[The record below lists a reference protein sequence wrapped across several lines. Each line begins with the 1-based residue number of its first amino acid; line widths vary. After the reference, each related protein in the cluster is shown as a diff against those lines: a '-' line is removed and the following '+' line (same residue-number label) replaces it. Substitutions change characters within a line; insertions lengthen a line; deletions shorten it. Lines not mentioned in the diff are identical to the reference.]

1 MINNHKQELRKRPTY
16 DEMLKQ
22 AITSK
27 MKTTVILKK
36 YKKYMLLNNFDFDK
50 MDLMNY
56 KNKERYMNAQ
66 VMMADASP
74 EARELRDKA
83 TQTLNKENKATQTDL
98 PNDKATQT
106 YNFDDMTKILG
117 GSSKSFKSKL
127 ITKAEAEAIAFTY
140 DPDLYDDDDD
150 DDDDKNDDDIDKY
163 RKKLFILMRI
173 IEFMMRS
180 GFSIGQIVA
189 HLTYH
194 TTLTTI
200 QGSELLV
207 NLTMNSLVTSYDI
220 ATAIMNWLNTN
231 VSEEVELNTSPPISV
246 NSSPPVELSSIAD
259 DEQSSSSPIT
269 VNSSSTHTVN
279 SSSSEE
285 NSNYEIAPPTEIPIP
300 TDAESENEDK
310 DKDKNKEKQ

>member
-66 VMMADASP
+66 VMMA
-74 EARELRDKA
+74 DKA

-150 DDDDKNDDDIDKY
+150 DDDKKDDDIDKY

-173 IEFMMRS
+173 IEFMLRT

-220 ATAIMNWLNTN
+220 ATAIMSWLNTH

-246 NSSPPVELSSIAD
+246 NSSPP
-259 DEQSSSSPIT
+259 IT

-279 SSSSEE
+279 SSSRSSRASGEASSEE

-300 TDAESENEDK
+300 TDAESENYEDK

>member
-1 MINNHKQELRKRPTY
+1 MINNLKHELRKRPTF

-27 MKTTVILKK
+27 IQTTVILKK
-36 YKKYMLLNNFDFDK
+36 YKKDMLLNNFDFDE
-50 MDLMNY
+50 MDLINY

-66 VMMADASP
+66 VMMA
-74 EARELRDKA
+74 DKA

-106 YNFDDMTKILG
+106 YNFDDMTKLLG
-117 GSSKSFKSKL
+117 GSSKSFKSKM
-127 ITKAEAEAIAFTY
+127 ITKAEAEAEAFTY

-150 DDDDKNDDDIDKY
+150 DDDDKKDDDIDKY
-163 RKKLFILMRI
+163 RKKLFMLMRI

-246 NSSPPVELSSIAD
+246 NSSPP
-259 DEQSSSSPIT
+259 IT

-285 NSNYEIAPPTEIPIP
+285 NANYEIAPPTDMPIP
-300 TDAESENEDK
+300 TDAESDEEDK
-310 DKDKNKEKQ
+310 DKEKEKENLK

>member
-1 MINNHKQELRKRPTY
+1 MINNLKHELRKRPTF

-22 AITSK
+22 TITSK
-27 MKTTVILKK
+27 MQTTVILKK
-36 YKKYMLLNNFDFDK
+36 YKKDMLLNNFDFDE

-56 KNKERYMNAQ
+56 KNKERYMNAE
-66 VMMADASP
+66 VMMA
-74 EARELRDKA
+74 DKA

-98 PNDKATQT
+98 PYDKATQT
-106 YNFDDMTKILG
+106 YNDNDMTKLLG
-117 GSSKSFKSKL
+117 GSSKSFKSKM
-127 ITKAEAEAIAFTY
+127 ITKAEAEAEAFTY

-150 DDDDKNDDDIDKY
+150 DDKKDGDIDTY
-163 RKKLFILMRI
+163 RKTFFMLMRI
-173 IEFMMRS
+173 IEFMLRS

-220 ATAIMNWLNTN
+220 ATAIMNMFNTN
-231 VSEEVELNTSPPISV
+231 VSEEVDLATSSPPISV
-246 NSSPPVELSSIAD
+246 NSSP
-259 DEQSSSSPIT
+259 PIT

-285 NSNYEIAPPTEIPIP
+285 NANYEIAPPTDMPIP
-300 TDAESENEDK
+300 TDAESENEEEQPSSSS
-310 DKDKNKEKQ
+310 KEKSS

>member
-36 YKKYMLLNNFDFDK
+36 YKKHMLLNNFDFDK

-66 VMMADASP
+66 VMMA
-74 EARELRDKA
+74 DKA

-150 DDDDKNDDDIDKY
+150 DDDKNDDDIDKY

-207 NLTMNSLVTSYDI
+207 NSTMNSLVTSYDI

-285 NSNYEIAPPTEIPIP
+285 NVNYEIAPPTEIPIP
-300 TDAESENEDK
+300 TESESENYEDK

>member
-1 MINNHKQELRKRPTY
+1 MINNLKHELRKRPTY

-22 AITSK
+22 AMKSK
-27 MKTTVILKK
+27 IKTTVILKK
-36 YKKYMLLNNFDFDK
+36 YKKDMLLNNFDFDK

-56 KNKERYMNAQ
+56 KNKERYMNAKSL
-66 VMMADASP
+66 M
-74 EARELRDKA
+74 LNKA
-83 TQTLNKENKATQTDL
+83 TQTLNKENKATQTDFT
-98 PNDKATQT
+98 NDKATQT
-106 YNFDDMTKILG
+106 YNFDDETKLLG

-127 ITKAEAEAIAFTY
+127 ITKAEAEAEAFTY

-150 DDDDKNDDDIDKY
+150 DDKKDDDIDKY
-163 RKKLFILMRI
+163 KKKLFMLMRI
-173 IEFMMRS
+173 IELMMRS

-207 NLTMNSLVTSYDI
+207 NLTMNSLVSSYDI
-220 ATAIMNWLNTN
+220 ASAIMNWLNTN
-231 VSEEVELNTSPPISV
+231 VSEEVELNTEPPVSV
-246 NSSPPVELSSIAD
+246 HSSP
-259 DEQSSSSPIT
+259 PIT

-285 NSNYEIAPPTEIPIP
+285 NPNYEIAPPTDIPVP
-300 TDAESENEDK
+300 TGVDGDESEIENDE
-310 DKDKNKEKQ
+310 DKNKENLK

>member
-22 AITSK
+22 AISSK
-27 MKTTVILKK
+27 MKTSVILKK

-56 KNKERYMNAQ
+56 KNKEIYMNAK
-66 VMMADASP
+66 VMMM
-74 EARELRDKA
+74 DKA

-106 YNFDDMTKILG
+106 YNFDDETKILG

-127 ITKAEAEAIAFTY
+127 VTKAEAEAIAFTY

-150 DDDDKNDDDIDKY
+150 DDDKNDDDIDKY
-163 RKKLFILMRI
+163 RKQLCILMRI

-246 NSSPPVELSSIAD
+246 NSSPP
-259 DEQSSSSPIT
+259 IT

-285 NSNYEIAPPTEIPIP
+285 NVNYEIAPPTEIPIP
-300 TDAESENEDK
+300 TDAESENYEDK

>member
-66 VMMADASP
+66 VMMAN
-74 EARELRDKA
+74 KA

-106 YNFDDMTKILG
+106 YNFDDMTKLLG

-127 ITKAEAEAIAFTY
+127 ITKAEAEAEAFTY

-150 DDDDKNDDDIDKY
+150 DDDKKDDDIDKY
-163 RKKLFILMRI
+163 RKKLFMLMRI

-246 NSSPPVELSSIAD
+246 NSSPP
-259 DEQSSSSPIT
+259 IT

-285 NSNYEIAPPTEIPIP
+285 NVNYEIAPPTEIPIP

>member
-16 DEMLKQ
+16 DEMLKE

-27 MKTTVILKK
+27 MKTPVILKK

-56 KNKERYMNAQ
+56 KNKERYMNAK
-66 VMMADASP
+66 VMMV
-74 EARELRDKA
+74 DKA

-106 YNFDDMTKILG
+106 YNFDDKTKILS

-127 ITKAEAEAIAFTY
+127 ITKAEAEALAFTY
-140 DPDLYDDDDD
+140 DPDLYDDGDDD
-150 DDDDKNDDDIDKY
+150 DDDDKKDDDIDRY

-173 IEFMMRS
+173 IEFMLRT

-231 VSEEVELNTSPPISV
+231 VSEEVELNTTLQSNGGVDLSTSSPPISV
-246 NSSPPVELSSIAD
+246 NSSPP
-259 DEQSSSSPIT
+259 IT
-269 VNSSSTHTVN
+269 VRR
-279 SSSSEE
+279 
-285 NSNYEIAPPTEIPIP
+285 
-300 TDAESENEDK
+300 K
-310 DKDKNKEKQ
+310 C

>member
-66 VMMADASP
+66 VMMAD
-74 EARELRDKA
+74 KA

-140 DPDLYDDDDD
+140 DSDLYDDDDD
-150 DDDDKNDDDIDKY
+150 DDDKKDDDIDKY

-246 NSSPPVELSSIAD
+246 NSSPP
-259 DEQSSSSPIT
+259 IT

-285 NSNYEIAPPTEIPIP
+285 NVNYEIAPPTEIPIP
-300 TDAESENEDK
+300 TDAESENYEDK

>member
-66 VMMADASP
+66 VMMM
-74 EARELRDKA
+74 DKA

-150 DDDDKNDDDIDKY
+150 DDDDKKDDDIDKY

-173 IEFMMRS
+173 IEFMLRT

-246 NSSPPVELSSIAD
+246 NSSPP
-259 DEQSSSSPIT
+259 IT

-279 SSSSEE
+279 SSSSSEE

>member
-1 MINNHKQELRKRPTY
+1 MINNLKHELRKRPTY

-27 MKTTVILKK
+27 LKTTVILKK
-36 YKKYMLLNNFDFDK
+36 YKKYMLLNNFDFDE

-56 KNKERYMNAQ
+56 KNKERYMNAE
-66 VMMADASP
+66 VMMA
-74 EARELRDKA
+74 DKA

-106 YNFDDMTKILG
+106 YNFDDETKLLG

-127 ITKAEAEAIAFTY
+127 ITKAEAEAEAFTY

-150 DDDDKNDDDIDKY
+150 DDDKKDDDIDKY
-163 RKKLFILMRI
+163 RKNLFMLMRI
-173 IEFMMRS
+173 IEIMMRS
-180 GFSIGQIVA
+180 GLSIGQIVA

-194 TTLTTI
+194 TTITTI
-200 QGSELLV
+200 QISELLV
-207 NLTMNSLVTSYDI
+207 NLTMNSLVSSYDI
-220 ATAIMNWLNTN
+220 ASAIMNWLNTN

-246 NSSPPVELSSIAD
+246 HSSP
-259 DEQSSSSPIT
+259 PIT

-285 NSNYEIAPPTEIPIP
+285 NPNYEIAPPTDIPVP
-300 TDAESENEDK
+300 TGVDGDESEIENDETENQNTNPTK
-310 DKDKNKEKQ
+310 TKTT

>member
-66 VMMADASP
+66 VMMA
-74 EARELRDKA
+74 DKA

-150 DDDDKNDDDIDKY
+150 DDKNDDDIDKY
-163 RKKLFILMRI
+163 RKKLFTLMRI

-246 NSSPPVELSSIAD
+246 NSSPP
-259 DEQSSSSPIT
+259 IT

-285 NSNYEIAPPTEIPIP
+285 NVNYEIAPPTEIPIP
-300 TDAESENEDK
+300 TDAESENYEDK

>member
-1 MINNHKQELRKRPTY
+1 MIKNRKHELRKRPTY

-36 YKKYMLLNNFDFDK
+36 YKKDMLLNNFDFDK

-56 KNKERYMNAQ
+56 KKKERYMNAE
-66 VMMADASP
+66 VMMA
-74 EARELRDKA
+74 DKA

-106 YNFDDMTKILG
+106 YNFDDMTKLLG

-127 ITKAEAEAIAFTY
+127 ITKAEAEAEAFTY

-150 DDDDKNDDDIDKY
+150 DDDDKNDDDIDRY
-163 RKKLFILMRI
+163 RKKLFMLMRI

-207 NLTMNSLVTSYDI
+207 NLTMNSLITSYDI

-231 VSEEVELNTSPPISV
+231 VSQEVDLNTEPPVSV
-246 NSSPPVELSSIAD
+246 HSSP
-259 DEQSSSSPIT
+259 PIT

-279 SSSSEE
+279 SSSSSEE
-285 NSNYEIAPPTEIPIP
+285 NVNYEIAPPTDIPVP
-300 TDAESENEDK
+300 TDAESEDEDK
-310 DKDKNKEKQ
+310 DKDKNKEKNIK

>member
-1 MINNHKQELRKRPTY
+1 MIKNRKHELRKRPTY

-36 YKKYMLLNNFDFDK
+36 YKKDMLLNNFDFDK

-56 KNKERYMNAQ
+56 KNKERYMNAE
-66 VMMADASP
+66 VMMA
-74 EARELRDKA
+74 DKA

-98 PNDKATQT
+98 ANDKETQT
-106 YNFDDMTKILG
+106 YNFDDMTKLLG

-127 ITKAEAEAIAFTY
+127 ITKAEAEAEAFTY

-150 DDDDKNDDDIDKY
+150 DDDDKKDDDIDKY
-163 RKKLFILMRI
+163 RKKLFMLMRI

-231 VSEEVELNTSPPISV
+231 VSEEVDLNTEPPVSV
-246 NSSPPVELSSIAD
+246 HSSP
-259 DEQSSSSPIT
+259 PIT

-279 SSSSEE
+279 SSSSSEE
-285 NSNYEIAPPTEIPIP
+285 NVNYEIAPLTDIPVP
-300 TDAESENEDK
+300 TDAESEDEDK
-310 DKDKNKEKQ
+310 DKDKNKEKTIK

>member
-1 MINNHKQELRKRPTY
+1 MIDNLKHELRKRPTF

-22 AITSK
+22 TITSK
-27 MKTTVILKK
+27 IQTTVILKK
-36 YKKYMLLNNFDFDK
+36 YKKDMLLNNFDFDE

-56 KNKERYMNAQ
+56 KNKERYMNAE
-66 VMMADASP
+66 VMMA
-74 EARELRDKA
+74 DKA

-106 YNFDDMTKILG
+106 YNFDDMTKLLG

-127 ITKAEAEAIAFTY
+127 ITKAEAEAEAFTY

-150 DDDDKNDDDIDKY
+150 DGDGVDKSTPSGRSRDKKDDDIDKY
-163 RKKLFILMRI
+163 RKTFFMLMRI
-173 IEFMMRS
+173 IEFMLRS

-220 ATAIMNWLNTN
+220 ATAIMNMFNTT
-231 VSEEVELNTSPPISV
+231 VSEEVDLATSSPPISV
-246 NSSPPVELSSIAD
+246 NSSP
-259 DEQSSSSPIT
+259 PIT

-279 SSSSEE
+279 STSSSEE
-285 NSNYEIAPPTEIPIP
+285 NANYEIAPPTDIPIS
-300 TDAESENEDK
+300 TDAESENEEEQPPSSS
-310 DKDKNKEKQ
+310 KEKSS

>member
-22 AITSK
+22 AVTSK
-27 MKTTVILKK
+27 IKTSVILKK

-66 VMMADASP
+66 VLMM
-74 EARELRDKA
+74 DKA

-150 DDDDKNDDDIDKY
+150 DDDKKDDDIDKY
-163 RKKLFILMRI
+163 GKKLFILMRM
-173 IEFMMRS
+173 IEFMLRT

-231 VSEEVELNTSPPISV
+231 VSEEVELNTSPPVSV
-246 NSSPPVELSSIAD
+246 NSSP
-259 DEQSSSSPIT
+259 PIT

-279 SSSSEE
+279 SSSSSEE
-285 NSNYEIAPPTEIPIP
+285 NANYEIAPPTEIPIP
-300 TDAESENEDK
+300 TDADSENEDK

>member
-1 MINNHKQELRKRPTY
+1 MINNHKQELRKHPTY

-66 VMMADASP
+66 VMMM
-74 EARELRDKA
+74 DKA

-150 DDDDKNDDDIDKY
+150 DDDKNDDDIDKY

-207 NLTMNSLVTSYDI
+207 NLSMNSLVTSYDI

-246 NSSPPVELSSIAD
+246 NSSPP
-259 DEQSSSSPIT
+259 IT

-279 SSSSEE
+279 SSSRSSRASGEASSEE
-285 NSNYEIAPPTEIPIP
+285 NSNYEIAPPTDIPVP
-300 TDAESENEDK
+300 TDAESENYEDK

>member
-1 MINNHKQELRKRPTY
+1 MINNLKHELRKRPTF

-22 AITSK
+22 TITSK
-27 MKTTVILKK
+27 MQRTVILKK
-36 YKKYMLLNNFDFDK
+36 YKKDMLLNNFDFDE

-66 VMMADASP
+66 VMMA
-74 EARELRDKA
+74 DKA

-106 YNFDDMTKILG
+106 YNFDDMTKLLG

-127 ITKAEAEAIAFTY
+127 ITRAEAEAEAFTY

-150 DDDDKNDDDIDKY
+150 DDDDKKDDDIDKY
-163 RKKLFILMRI
+163 RKKLFMLMRI

-220 ATAIMNWLNTN
+220 ATAIMNMFNTN
-231 VSEEVELNTSPPISV
+231 VSEEVDLSSP
-246 NSSPPVELSSIAD
+246 SPPVSVHSSP
-259 DEQSSSSPIT
+259 PIT

-279 SSSSEE
+279 SSSSSEE
-285 NSNYEIAPPTEIPIP
+285 NANYEIAPPTDMPIP
-300 TDAESENEDK
+300 TDAESEKEEEQPPSSS
-310 DKDKNKEKQ
+310 KEKSS

>member
-1 MINNHKQELRKRPTY
+1 MIINHKQELRKRPTY

-22 AITSK
+22 AIASK

-36 YKKYMLLNNFDFDK
+36 FKKDMLLKNFDFDK

-56 KNKERYMNAQ
+56 KNKERYMNAK
-66 VMMADASP
+66 VMMA
-74 EARELRDKA
+74 DKA
-83 TQTLNKENKATQTDL
+83 TQTLNKQNKATQTDL
-98 PNDKATQT
+98 PHDKATQT
-106 YNFDDMTKILG
+106 YFDDTTKILG

-127 ITKAEAEAIAFTY
+127 VTKAEAEALAFTY

-150 DDDDKNDDDIDKY
+150 DDKKDDDIDRY

-173 IEFMMRS
+173 IEFMLRT

-207 NLTMNSLVTSYDI
+207 SLTRNSLVTSYDI
-220 ATAIMNWLNTN
+220 PTATMNWLNTN
-231 VSEEVELNTSPPISV
+231 VSEEVELNTEPPVSV
-246 NSSPPVELSSIAD
+246 HSSP
-259 DEQSSSSPIT
+259 PIT

-279 SSSSEE
+279 SSSSRSSRAPGEVSSEE
-285 NSNYEIAPPTEIPIP
+285 NANYEIAPLTDIPVP
-300 TDAESENEDK
+300 TDAESEDEDK
-310 DKDKNKEKQ
+310 DKDKNKEKF

>member
-1 MINNHKQELRKRPTY
+1 MINNLKHELRKRPTY

-27 MKTTVILKK
+27 LKTTVILKK
-36 YKKYMLLNNFDFDK
+36 YKKYMLLNNFDFDE

-56 KNKERYMNAQ
+56 KNKERYMNAE
-66 VMMADASP
+66 VMMA
-74 EARELRDKA
+74 DKA

-106 YNFDDMTKILG
+106 YNFDDETKLLG

-127 ITKAEAEAIAFTY
+127 ITKAEAEAEAFTY

-150 DDDDKNDDDIDKY
+150 DDDTKDDDIDKY
-163 RKKLFILMRI
+163 RKKLFMLMRI
-173 IEFMMRS
+173 IEIMMRS

-194 TTLTTI
+194 TTITTI
-200 QGSELLV
+200 QISELLV
-207 NLTMNSLVTSYDI
+207 NLTMNSLVSSYDI
-220 ATAIMNWLNTN
+220 ASAIMNWLNTN
-231 VSEEVELNTSPPISV
+231 VSEEVELNTEPPVSV
-246 NSSPPVELSSIAD
+246 HSSP
-259 DEQSSSSPIT
+259 PIT

-285 NSNYEIAPPTEIPIP
+285 NPNYEIAPPTDIPVP
-300 TDAESENEDK
+300 TGVDGDESEIENDETENQNTNPTK
-310 DKDKNKEKQ
+310 TKTT

>member
-27 MKTTVILKK
+27 MKTSVILKK

-66 VMMADASP
+66 VMMA
-74 EARELRDKA
+74 DKA

-140 DPDLYDDDDD
+140 DPDLYDDD

-246 NSSPPVELSSIAD
+246 NSSPP
-259 DEQSSSSPIT
+259 IT

-285 NSNYEIAPPTEIPIP
+285 NVNYEIAPPTEIPIP
-300 TDAESENEDK
+300 TDAESENYEDK
-310 DKDKNKEKQ
+310 DKDKNKEKQSNNTKNNKIIIKIIK

>member
-22 AITSK
+22 AISSK
-27 MKTTVILKK
+27 MKTSVILKK

-56 KNKERYMNAQ
+56 KNIERYMNAQ
-66 VMMADASP
+66 VMMM
-74 EARELRDKA
+74 DKA

-150 DDDDKNDDDIDKY
+150 DDDKNDDDIDKY

-173 IEFMMRS
+173 IEFMLRT

-207 NLTMNSLVTSYDI
+207 NLTMNSSVTSYDI

-231 VSEEVELNTSPPISV
+231 VSEEVELNTSPPVSV
-246 NSSPPVELSSIAD
+246 NSSP
-259 DEQSSSSPIT
+259 PIT

-279 SSSSEE
+279 SSSSSEE
-285 NSNYEIAPPTEIPIP
+285 NANYEIAPLTDIPVP
-300 TDAESENEDK
+300 TDAESEDEDK

>member
-1 MINNHKQELRKRPTY
+1 MINNLKHELRKRPTY

-36 YKKYMLLNNFDFDK
+36 YKKGMLLNNFDFDK

-56 KNKERYMNAQ
+56 KNKERYMNAKSL
-66 VMMADASP
+66 M
-74 EARELRDKA
+74 LNKA
-83 TQTLNKENKATQTDL
+83 TQTLNKENKATQTDFT
-98 PNDKATQT
+98 NDKATQT
-106 YNFDDMTKILG
+106 DYFDDTGLISEG
-117 GSSKSFKSKL
+117 FSKSFKSNL
-127 ITKAEAEAIAFTY
+127 RNRAEAEAQASLFTPIQ
-140 DPDLYDDDDD
+140 DDDDDDD
-150 DDDDKNDDDIDKY
+150 DDDDKKDDDIDKY
-163 RKKLFILMRI
+163 KKKLFMLMRI
-173 IEFMMRS
+173 IELMMRS

-207 NLTMNSLVTSYDI
+207 NLTMNSLVSSYDI
-220 ATAIMNWLNTN
+220 ASAIMNWLNTN
-231 VSEEVELNTSPPISV
+231 VSQEVDLNTSPPVSV
-246 NSSPPVELSSIAD
+246 HSSP
-259 DEQSSSSPIT
+259 PIT

-285 NSNYEIAPPTEIPIP
+285 NPNYEIAPPTDIPVP
-300 TDAESENEDK
+300 TDAESENDETENQNTNPK
-310 DKDKNKEKQ
+310 KNKKYLKK

>member
-1 MINNHKQELRKRPTY
+1 MIDNLKHELRKRPTF

-22 AITSK
+22 TIASK
-27 MKTTVILKK
+27 IQTTVILKK
-36 YKKYMLLNNFDFDK
+36 YKKDMLLNNFDFDE

-66 VMMADASP
+66 VMMA
-74 EARELRDKA
+74 DKA

-127 ITKAEAEAIAFTY
+127 ITRAEAEAEAFTY
-140 DPDLYDDDDD
+140 DPDLYDDVD
-150 DDDDKNDDDIDKY
+150 DDDDKKDDDIDKY
-163 RKKLFILMRI
+163 RKKLFMLMRV
-173 IEFMMRS
+173 IEFMVRS

-194 TTLTTI
+194 TTITTI

-231 VSEEVELNTSPPISV
+231 VSEEVELNTSPPGSV
-246 NSSPPVELSSIAD
+246 HSSP
-259 DEQSSSSPIT
+259 PIT

-285 NSNYEIAPPTEIPIP
+285 NANYEIAPPTDMPIP
-300 TDAESENEDK
+300 TDAESENEEEQPSSSS
-310 DKDKNKEKQ
+310 KEKTS

>member
-1 MINNHKQELRKRPTY
+1 MINNLKHELRKRPTY

-27 MKTTVILKK
+27 LKTTVILKK
-36 YKKYMLLNNFDFDK
+36 YKKDMLLNNFDFDK

-56 KNKERYMNAQ
+56 KNKERYMNAE
-66 VMMADASP
+66 VMIA
-74 EARELRDKA
+74 DKA

-106 YNFDDMTKILG
+106 YNFDDETKLLG

-127 ITKAEAEAIAFTY
+127 ITKAEAEAEAFTY

-150 DDDDKNDDDIDKY
+150 DDDKKDDDIDKY
-163 RKKLFILMRI
+163 KKKLFMLMRI
-173 IEFMMRS
+173 IELMMRS

-207 NLTMNSLVTSYDI
+207 NLTMNSLVSSYDI
-220 ATAIMNWLNTN
+220 ASAIMNWLNTN
-231 VSEEVELNTSPPISV
+231 VSEEVELNTE
-246 NSSPPVELSSIAD
+246 PPVEQSSIAD
-259 DEQSSSSPIT
+259 DEQSSSLPVSVHSSPPIT

-285 NSNYEIAPPTEIPIP
+285 NPNYEIGPPTDIPVP
-300 TDAESENEDK
+300 TGVDGDESEIENDEAENQNTNPTK
-310 DKDKNKEKQ
+310 TKTT

>member
-1 MINNHKQELRKRPTY
+1 MIKNRKHELRKRPTY

-56 KNKERYMNAQ
+56 KNKERYMNAE
-66 VMMADASP
+66 VMMA
-74 EARELRDKA
+74 DKA

-98 PNDKATQT
+98 PNDKETQT
-106 YNFDDMTKILG
+106 YNFDDMTKLLG

-127 ITKAEAEAIAFTY
+127 ITKAEAEAEAFTY

-150 DDDDKNDDDIDKY
+150 DDKKDDDIDKY
-163 RKKLFILMRI
+163 RKKLFMLMRI

-231 VSEEVELNTSPPISV
+231 VSEEVDLNTEPPVSV
-246 NSSPPVELSSIAD
+246 HSSP
-259 DEQSSSSPIT
+259 PIT

-285 NSNYEIAPPTEIPIP
+285 NANYEIAPPTDIPVP
-300 TDAESENEDK
+300 TDAESEDE
-310 DKDKNKEKQ
+310 DKNKGKIIK

>member
-66 VMMADASP
+66 VMMA
-74 EARELRDKA
+74 DKA

-246 NSSPPVELSSIAD
+246 NSSPP
-259 DEQSSSSPIT
+259 IT

-285 NSNYEIAPPTEIPIP
+285 SSNYEIAPPTEIPIP
-300 TDAESENEDK
+300 TDAESENYEDK

>member
-1 MINNHKQELRKRPTY
+1 MINNHKQEFRKRPTY

-36 YKKYMLLNNFDFDK
+36 YKKHMLLNNFDFDK

-56 KNKERYMNAQ
+56 KNKERYMNAK
-66 VMMADASP
+66 VMMA
-74 EARELRDKA
+74 DKA

-127 ITKAEAEAIAFTY
+127 IEAEALAFTY

-150 DDDDKNDDDIDKY
+150 DDGKKDDDIDKY

-173 IEFMMRS
+173 IEFMLRT

-194 TTLTTI
+194 TTLTTT

-231 VSEEVELNTSPPISV
+231 VSEEVELNTSPPVSV
-246 NSSPPVELSSIAD
+246 NSSP
-259 DEQSSSSPIT
+259 PIT
-269 VNSSSTHTVN
+269 VNSSSTHTVS

-300 TDAESENEDK
+300 TDAESENDGDK